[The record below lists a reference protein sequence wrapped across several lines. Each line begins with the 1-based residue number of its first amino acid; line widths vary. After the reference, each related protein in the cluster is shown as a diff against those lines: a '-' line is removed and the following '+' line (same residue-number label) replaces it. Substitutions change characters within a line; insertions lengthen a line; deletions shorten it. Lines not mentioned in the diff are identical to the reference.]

1 MMKKIKISKT
11 GGLVLL
17 FLIVSVLF
25 PISKLFIY
33 VKWDT
38 FGKLVTS
45 EAFITASKNS
55 LLVAIIST
63 ILSVLIAYILA
74 YTLNR
79 VNIKLKKFFK
89 VVFVLPMLIPSVS
102 HGLGLINLFGNNGI
116 ISRYFDF
123 NIIGPVGIIIGSI
136 MYSFPVAFLMLDDGF
151 KYIDNNMYYVSK
163 SLNLNSFQIF
173 KNVTLVYLKKSILSS
188 IFAVFTMI
196 FTDYGVPIAVGGK
209 FNTLPVFL
217 YKEVIGLLDFSKGTM
232 IAMFLLIP
240 AIISFLVDTFVKDYN
255 NENTGNKNYY
265 SSNKVL
271 SIFLKLFVVLITI
284 LIFVVLGSF
293 VYYAFI
299 DNVVLNNSFSLKHF
313 EYVFEN
319 GIFDYLLN
327 SLVISLFV
335 AIIGTFISYFAA
347 YNTARIKKKMSK
359 LIHLFTIITL
369 AIPGIVL
376 GLAYT
381 ICFRGTFIANTFTI
395 IIICNIVH
403 FIASPY
409 LMAYNALLKVNNNYE
424 VVASTLNI
432 SKYKI
437 IMDVIIPCTKST
449 IIEMFSY
456 FFVNSMITISAVTFL
471 YTASTMPI
479 SLLINNYEGNMMLG
493 EAAIVSI
500 IILFINLLVK
510 VIGNI
515 IISKDRKKV
524 YVND

>member
-1 MMKKIKISKT
+1 MMKKFKINKT
-11 GGLVLL
+11 GILVSL

-33 VKWDT
+33 VKWET
-38 FGKLVTS
+38 LGKLVTS
-45 EAFITASKNS
+45 ETFKTALKNS
-55 LLVAIIST
+55 FIVTSIST

-74 YTLNR
+74 YALNR
-79 VNIKLKKFFK
+79 VNVKFKKFFK
-89 VVFVLPMLIPSVS
+89 IVFVLPMLIPSVS

-123 NIIGPVGIIIGSI
+123 NIIGPVGIVIGSI

-163 SLNLNSFQIF
+163 TLNLTKFQIF
-173 KNVTLVYLKKSILSS
+173 KNVTFVYLKKSILSS
-188 IFAVFTMI
+188 VFAVFTMI

-240 AIISFLVDTFVKDYN
+240 AVISFLVDTFVKDYN
-255 NENTGNKNYY
+255 SENITNKRYFNL
-265 SSNKVL
+265 NKIL
-271 SIFLKLFVVLITI
+271 SIFLKGFLILVTI

-293 VYYAFI
+293 IYYAFV

-313 EYVFEN
+313 EYVIEN
-319 GIFDYLLN
+319 GSGDYLLN
-327 SLVISLFV
+327 SLIISLFV
-335 AIIGTFISYFAA
+335 AVIGTCISYFAA
-347 YNTARIKKKMSK
+347 YNTARVRGKMSK

-381 ICFRGTFIANTFTI
+381 ICFKGTFIANTFVI

-409 LMAYNALLKVNNNYE
+409 LMAYNALLKVNSNYE
-424 VVASTLNI
+424 VVASTLNVGI
-432 SKYKI
+432 LKI
-437 IMDVIIPCTKST
+437 IKDVVIPCTKST

-471 YTASTMPI
+471 YTSSTMPV

-493 EAAIVSI
+493 EAAIISI
-500 IILFINLLVK
+500 IILLINLFVK
-510 VIGNI
+510 IVSNI
-515 IISKDRKKV
+515 FVSKDRKKV
-524 YVND
+524 YIND